1 MPRVQLRKNGARVIE
16 IDLLI
21 MVEQRAPA
29 VDNLSEA
36 PLQSSQ
42 IHQKEKN
49 RMAEPVM
56 MTREGDIVTI
66 LLNRPESGNRQ
77 TDATWA
83 KVTEMFDAGS
93 RESRLI
99 IFKGAGDDFCLGREA
114 MGQATPV
121 LEAYAVRERSETI
134 FNLYGAFRNARV
146 PIIGVVQGRA
156 VGLGCALAALCDI
169 TIASDRARFQF
180 PETAHRIMPTIAFS
194 ALVDRVPRKAA
205 SFMMYSAQ
213 EIDAQKALT
222 FGIASDVVPGNDL
235 DRAVSTLVEHLQK
248 MPLPAVLA
256 LKEYARSAFGMST
269 QAATDFARNLHATV
283 NSFSGMKV

>member
-1 MPRVQLRKNGARVIE
+1 
-16 IDLLI
+16 
-21 MVEQRAPA
+21 
-29 VDNLSEA
+29 
-36 PLQSSQ
+36 
-42 IHQKEKN
+42 
-49 RMAEPVM
+49 MAEPVL
-56 MTREGDIVTI
+56 MTKEGDVVTI
-66 LLNRPESGNRQ
+66 LMNRPESGNRQ

-83 KVTEMFDAGS
+83 KVTEMFDAAA

-146 PIIGVVQGRA
+146 PIIGVVHGRA
-156 VGLGCALAALCDI
+156 IGLGCALAALCDI
-169 TIASDRARFQF
+169 TIAGERARFQF

-194 ALVDRVPRKAA
+194 ALIDRMPRKAA

-213 EIDAQKALT
+213 EIDAHKALI
-222 FGIASDVVPGNDL
+222 FGIASDVVPDNDL
-235 DRAVSTLVEHLQK
+235 NNAVSKLVEHLQK

-256 LKEYARSAFGMST
+256 LKEYARSAFAMST
-269 QAATDFARNLHATV
+269 QGATDFARNLHATV
-283 NSFSGMKV
+283 NSFSGMKA